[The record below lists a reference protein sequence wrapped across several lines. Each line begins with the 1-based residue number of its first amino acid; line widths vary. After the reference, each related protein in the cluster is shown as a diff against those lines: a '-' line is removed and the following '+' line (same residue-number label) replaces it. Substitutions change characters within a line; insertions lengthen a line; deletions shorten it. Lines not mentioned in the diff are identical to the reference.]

1 MTVRPDAKETQSVKF
16 GINCAKT
23 LDILFHT
30 LHITNE
36 HMSNRSYIRV
46 IRLSDR
52 LGRNRS
58 VNEQEAK
65 EAA

>member
-1 MTVRPDAKETQSVKF
+1 MSAHSGAIVTQSVEF

-23 LDILFHT
+23 LDILFCPLT
-30 LHITNE
+30 ITNE
-36 HMSNRSYIRV
+36 HMSNRSYVRL